1 MPVYFSGYVM
11 ANATPRV
18 GFGGGFAVG
27 RFGVVGSYRITIAAG
42 TYSRFLIP
50 VATPVALHT
59 ISRVSQVQKD
69 ALTGNYMID
78 IEIRDLT
85 TNNPVDGDFTFIAL
99 ERSGP

>member
-1 MPVYFSGYVM
+1 MPAYFAGYVL

-18 GFGGGFAVG
+18 GFGGGFTVSRMLVA
-27 RFGVVGSYRITIAAG
+27 GSYRITIAAG

-50 VATPVALHT
+50 MVTPITVHT
-59 ISRVSQVQKD
+59 MSRVLQMQRD
-69 ALTGNYMID
+69 ALTSNYLMD

-85 TNNPVDGDFTFIAL
+85 TNALVDGDFTFIAL